1 MNRTNDEMI
10 GLDLMRQDEG
20 FEDTRGVR
28 YGKEMAQR
36 AAAPPTTKKYPVI
49 GTDQTITLT
58 REQIEELEEY
68 GELFDRRGNRLV
80 LDNNRLRLIGLR
92 LEKGR
97 PPQASDI
104 VTDILRDLAAEGIDT
119 TEAGGGIHRGK

>member
-1 MNRTNDEMI
+1 MNRKKEEML
-10 GLDLMRQDEG
+10 GLEVVRQDEG

-36 AAAPPTTKKYPVI
+36 AAAQPTTKKYPVI
-49 GTDQTITLT
+49 GTDRTITLK
-58 REQIEELEEY
+58 REQIDELEEY
-68 GELFDRRGNRLV
+68 GELFDRSGNRLV
-80 LDNNRLRLIGLR
+80 LDNNRLR

-104 VTDILRDLAAEGIDT
+104 VGDILKSFAAEGIDT
-119 TEAGGGIHRGK
+119 TEAGGGIHRGKP